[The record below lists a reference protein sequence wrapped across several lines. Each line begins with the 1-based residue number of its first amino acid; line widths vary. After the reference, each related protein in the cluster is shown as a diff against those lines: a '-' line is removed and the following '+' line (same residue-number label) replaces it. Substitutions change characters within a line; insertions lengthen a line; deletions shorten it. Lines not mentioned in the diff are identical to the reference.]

1 MAGPNDKHRQGG
13 HKPPPSVIA
22 SAAAAAPEVEPV
34 RPAPVAA
41 ASPAPVI
48 AEPAPADVEPP
59 SAKPEASG
67 GIDMAPIADAAAKFV
82 HTLAAANIEAGDIVL
97 PTKAAL
103 GEQRTTF
110 VFVEDAPPTSYVA
123 VCPIFVGGQRGR
135 VEPGEEYKPASD
147 AERDMLLAQR
157 VIRAS

>member
-1 MAGPNDKHRQGG
+1 MAGPNDRHRQGG

-22 SAAAAAPEVEPV
+22 SAPAAAPEVEPA
-34 RPAPVAA
+34 RSAPVAE

-48 AEPAPADVEPP
+48 AEPAQADVEPP

-67 GIDMAPIADAAAKFV
+67 GIDIAPIAEALHTPAAVKSDV
-82 HTLAAANIEAGDIVL
+82 
-97 PTKAAL
+97 P
-103 GEQRTTF
+103 
-110 VFVEDAPPTSYVA
+110 APPAPQPAAPPSYVA

-135 VEPGEEYKPASD
+135 IEPGEAFKPATD
-147 AERDMLLAQR
+147 AERDLLLAQR

>member
-22 SAAAAAPEVEPV
+22 SSPASAPEVEPE

-41 ASPAPVI
+41 ASPAPL
-48 AEPAPADVEPP
+48 ATEPAQADVEPP
-59 SAKPEASG
+59 IANPEVSG
-67 GIDMAPIADAAAKFV
+67 GIE
-82 HTLAAANIEAGDIVL
+82 LAAVASSLQAIAESAKAGESFTVHLDGVVFDGKVAAERPL
-97 PTKAAL
+97 PPA
-103 GEQRTTF
+103 
-110 VFVEDAPPTSYVA
+110 VPPSYVA

-135 VEPGEEYKPASD
+135 IEPGEAYKPAND

>member
-22 SAAAAAPEVEPV
+22 SAPAAAPEVEPV
-34 RPAPVAA
+34 RSAPVAV
-41 ASPAPVI
+41 ASPAPVVT
-48 AEPAPADVEPP
+48 EPAQADVEPP

-67 GIDMAPIADAAAKFV
+67 SVDIAPIAESLHA
-82 HTLAAANIEAGDIVL
+82 LAAVKAEA
-97 PTKAAL
+97 P
-103 GEQRTTF
+103 
-110 VFVEDAPPTSYVA
+110 APPAPQPAAPPSYVA

-135 VEPGEEYKPASD
+135 VEPGEAYKPASD
-147 AERDMLLAQR
+147 TERDMLLAQR

>member
-22 SAAAAAPEVEPV
+22 SAPAAAPEVEPV
-34 RPAPVAA
+34 RSAPVAV

-48 AEPAPADVEPP
+48 AEPAQADVEPP
-59 SAKPEASG
+59 SAKTEVSG
-67 GIDMAPIADAAAKFV
+67 GIELAAVASSLQAIADSAK
-82 HTLAAANIEAGDIVL
+82 AGDPFAVHL
-97 PTKAAL
+97 DGVVVFDGKVAA
-103 GEQRTTF
+103 ERPPPPA
-110 VFVEDAPPTSYVA
+110 APPSYVA
-123 VCPIFVGGQRGR
+123 VYPIFVGGQRGR
-135 VEPGEEYKPASD
+135 IEPGEAYKPASD